1 MPTLTI
7 PKNITKGAELIV
19 LSRENYEKLLTARI
33 IPEYQPTGYEKK
45 ALVRAR
51 KNRAAGKFF
60 TLDELKQ
67 KLGFTD

>member
-1 MPTLTI
+1 M
-7 PKNITKGAELIV
+7 V

-51 KNRAAGKFF
+51 KNRAAGKFV
-60 TLDELKQ
+60 TLDEFKQ